1 MSEGYSLT
9 IKSCMAGAI
18 FLIGL
23 AGGTLP
29 LLIMKSVF
37 DDSSKKEKERRLIEK
52 LNMFTGELML
62 YN

>member
-37 DDSSKKEKERRLIEK
+37 DDSSKKERRLIEK